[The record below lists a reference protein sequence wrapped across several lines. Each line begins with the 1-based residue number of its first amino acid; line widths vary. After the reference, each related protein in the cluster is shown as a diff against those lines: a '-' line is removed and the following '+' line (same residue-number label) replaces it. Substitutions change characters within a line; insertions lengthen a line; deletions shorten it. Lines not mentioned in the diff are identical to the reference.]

1 MKILSFSAYFTPEKA
16 ASMYLTENIFE
27 GFAEDGN
34 QVELYV
40 PTPTRGVTVEERK
53 KYGKIKK
60 EVRCGGRFIVHRF
73 SLYAEKKNTLLRA
86 IRYVFLEII
95 FFFRG
100 LFKKCDIIFVQ
111 STPPI
116 QGMMAAVLKRL
127 KRVPFVY
134 NLQDIFPDSLVN
146 TGMTREGSFLWKT
159 GRIIENYT
167 YRSADKIVVISEDFK
182 NNIMAKGVPEE
193 KIAVIENWVDEN
205 AVVSV
210 SRGSNSLFDKYGLDR
225 DKFYIC
231 YSGNI
236 GFTQNMD
243 MLLDAAKELMI
254 YKDIGFVIIGD
265 GAYRSKVEERVKS
278 EDIKNVTLMPFQPYE
293 DISQVF
299 SLGDAGLIIS
309 KPGVGT
315 NSVPSKTW
323 SIMSAGRSVIASFD
337 RGGGLDRVITETGCG
352 ICVPPDDAGE
362 LKSAVLDFYENR
374 DRLAEMGERGRDYI
388 LKNLTREIGVGKWN
402 HIIRELNKGFT
413 GEKNESI

>member
-40 PTPTRGVTVEERK
+40 PSPTRGISAEERK

-146 TGMTREGSFLWKT
+146 TGMTRENSFLWKI
-159 GRIIENYT
+159 GRFVESYT
-167 YRSADKIVVISEDFK
+167 YRGADKIVVISEDFK

-193 KIAVIENWVDEN
+193 KIAVIENWVDEQ
-205 AVVSV
+205 AVISV
-210 SRGSNSLFDKYGLDR
+210 SRENNGLFDKYGLDR

-265 GAYRSKVEERVKS
+265 GAYKSRIEERVKAENIS
-278 EDIKNVTLMPFQPYE
+278 NVALLPFQPYE
-293 DISQVF
+293 NISEVF

-323 SIMSAGRSVIASFD
+323 SIMSAGRPVIASFD
-337 RGGGLDRVITETGCG
+337 KGSELDRVITETGCG
-352 ICVPPDDAGE
+352 VCVPPDDIE
-362 LKSAVLDFYENR
+362 KFKSAVLDFYESR
-374 DRLAEMGERGRDYI
+374 DRLAEMGERGRKYI
-388 LKNLTREIGVGKWN
+388 LDNLTREIGVGKWN
-402 HIIRELNKGFT
+402 LIISTVRK
-413 GEKNESI
+413 